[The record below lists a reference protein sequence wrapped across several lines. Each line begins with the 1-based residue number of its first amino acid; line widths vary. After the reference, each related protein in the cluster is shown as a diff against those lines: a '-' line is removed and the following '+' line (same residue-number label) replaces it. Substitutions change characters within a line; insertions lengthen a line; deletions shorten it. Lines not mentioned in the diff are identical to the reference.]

1 MAVHSGDRAHW
12 NRIAFIAGL
21 AERHWGNYSLYCETI
36 DATADAKQWRKIL
49 NKVWEY
55 LSGQLN
61 SMKNLEKALLQLEEL
76 TPEPTDQDGYG
87 IYPALDACLLLT
99 SALQMILDDS
109 IDDSDT
115 AAELSKATVAQFIAL
130 SEGLEEFDPEQH
142 QFELYQEEVHWQ
154 QHLSNRLEAD
164 QPQAEIIKQLR
175 RELSEF
181 TSSNLGIALEN

>member
-12 NRIAFIAGL
+12 NRIAFITGL
-21 AERHWGNYSLYCETI
+21 AERHWGNYSLYCETT
-36 DATADAKQWRKIL
+36 DAATDAKQWRKIL

-61 SMKNLEKALLQLEEL
+61 SMKNLEKALLQLEAL
-76 TPEPTDQDGYG
+76 TPEPKEEDGYG
-87 IYPALDACLLLT
+87 VYPALDACLLLT

-130 SEGLEEFDPEQH
+130 SEGLEEFDPEQ
-142 QFELYQEEVHWQ
+142 QSFELYEEEIRWQ
-154 QHLSNRLEAD
+154 QHLSSQLESQQA
-164 QPQAEIIKQLR
+164 QAEIIKQLR
-175 RELSEF
+175 RELGEF
-181 TSSNLGIALEN
+181 STSNLGIALEN